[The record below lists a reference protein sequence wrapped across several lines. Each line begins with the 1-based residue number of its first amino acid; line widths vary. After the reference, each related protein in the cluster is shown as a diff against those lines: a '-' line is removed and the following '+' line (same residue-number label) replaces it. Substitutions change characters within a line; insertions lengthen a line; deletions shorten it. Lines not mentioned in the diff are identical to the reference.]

1 MSVRRRACSGQ
12 CRSSQAYFQ
21 WLCMVDIPAVTPD
34 SICGKALFGLRVTAE
49 DNKARMSPRVVQL
62 LTSISNI

>member
-1 MSVRRRACSGQ
+1 
-12 CRSSQAYFQ
+12 
-21 WLCMVDIPAVTPD
+21 MVDIPAVTPD